1 MSDEAINHII
11 SVFELTLKEIL
22 SRIIKISQCQ
32 AVSIRLQEKDDYPY
46 HLYEGLPDFFVLKE
60 NSLLAKDDKGDVI
73 RDNDGSPIL
82 ECMCGNVIKGHF
94 NPKFPFFSQNGSF
107 WTNNTTQLLSSITEE
122 QREFIGSTRNL
133 CNFSGYESVA
143 LIPIITGEAILGLIH
158 LTDPRENMFNI
169 ERIEELERAA
179 VESALIIQRAKE
191 IMQKLNEIDKMI
203 LKSKI

>member
-46 HLYEGLPDFFVLKE
+46 YLYEGLPDFFVLKE
-60 NSLLAKDDKGDVI
+60 NSLLAKDDKGDLI

-82 ECMCGNVIKGHF
+82 ECMCGNIIKGHF

-107 WTNNTTQLLSSITEE
+107 WTNNTTQLLSSITKQ
-122 QREFIGSTRNL
+122 QRKFIGSTRNL
-133 CNFSGYESVA
+133 CNYSGYESVA
-143 LIPIITGEAILGLIH
+143 LIPIITVEAILGLIH

-179 VESALIIQRAKE
+179 AESALIIQRAKE

>member
-1 MSDEAINHII
+1 LSDEAINHII

-46 HLYEGLPDFFVLKE
+46 YLYEGLPDFFVLKE
-60 NSLLAKDDKGDVI
+60 NSLLAKDDKGDLI

-82 ECMCGNVIKGHF
+82 ECMYGNVIKGHF

-107 WTNNTTQLLSSITEE
+107 WTNNTTQLLSSITKQ
-122 QREFIGSTRNL
+122 QRKFIGSTRNL
-133 CNFSGYESVA
+133 CNYSGYESVA

-179 VESALIIQRAKE
+179 AESALIIQRAKE

>member
-1 MSDEAINHII
+1 MSDEAKNHII

-22 SRIIKISQCQ
+22 SRMIKISQCQ
-32 AVSIRLQEKDDYPY
+32 AVAIRLQEKDDYPY
-46 HLYEGLPDFFVLKE
+46 YLYEGLPDFFVLKE
-60 NSLLAKDDKGDVI
+60 NSLLAKDDKGDLI

-82 ECMCGNVIKGHF
+82 ECMCGNVIKRHF

-143 LIPIITGEAILGLIH
+143 LIPIIIGEAILGLIH
-158 LTDPRENMFNI
+158 LADPRENMFNI

-179 VESALIIQRAKE
+179 AESALIIQRAKE